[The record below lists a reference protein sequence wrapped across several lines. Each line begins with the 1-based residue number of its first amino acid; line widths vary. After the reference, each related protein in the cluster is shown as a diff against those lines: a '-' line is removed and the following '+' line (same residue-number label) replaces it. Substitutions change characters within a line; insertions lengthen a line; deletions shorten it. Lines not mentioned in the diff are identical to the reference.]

1 MAPFNV
7 LFSGCFALIQ
17 SVHNYF
23 DKNKIIF
30 RLQSKTPASTFVL
43 LHIFLYNLLINEI
56 CIIQ

>member
-23 DKNKIIF
+23 DKTNVIF
-30 RLQSKTPASTFVL
+30 RLQSKIPASTL
-43 LHIFLYNLLINEI
+43 YYYTLFLYNLLINEI